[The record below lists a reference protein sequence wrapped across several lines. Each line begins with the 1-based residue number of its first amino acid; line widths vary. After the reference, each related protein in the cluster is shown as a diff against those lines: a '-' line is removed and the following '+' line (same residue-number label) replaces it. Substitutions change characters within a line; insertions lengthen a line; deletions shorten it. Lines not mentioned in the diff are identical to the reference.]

1 MPNAV
6 TPAKYGNVRALF
18 VYQRVHRALQT
29 DYLRAVRSEVGRRER
44 LAGFAIDGDNLGNHG
59 AASWARY
66 VYTGESVV
74 SENRFEEI
82 VFRKFG

>member
-18 VYQRVHRALQT
+18 VYQEVHRALQT

-44 LAGFAIDGDNLGNHG
+44 LVFKLDRS
-59 AASWARY
+59 ASFT
-66 VYTGESVV
+66 VMESGKDFCTSRSSNTTFVP
-74 SENRFEEI
+74 SAMIRL
-82 VFRKFG
+82 